1 MSVPRGEIVL
11 VALVAGLALA
21 LLTLIGERMR
31 DRVGRERSDPAVEM
45 FNTRVDSWWIMV
57 VLFTLALLIGPS
69 AVVVLF
75 AFASF
80 AALREFYTFTDKSR
94 ADHLSLALAFY
105 VVLPVQFLVVWLDRS
120 AWFSLF
126 VPVAVFLAL
135 PIVTALRGD
144 VSRFLARV
152 SETQWGLMICV
163 FSLSHIPAL
172 IWLDPGGGRGM
183 LLVVF
188 LVVVVQSAD
197 LAEVFLG
204 RRFARRPLVEG
215 LSHRTVE
222 GAVVALVAAALL
234 GLALSALTPFG
245 AVPAMALAVLA
256 SLAGQGGYLVLKAIR
271 RDRGLRDWSHLI
283 PGQGGF
289 LNQLDSVIF
298 AAPVF
303 YYAARAM
310 LAP

>member
-11 VALVAGLALA
+11 VALAAGVLLA

-31 DRVGRERSDPAVEM
+31 DRVGPERSDPAVEM

-57 VLFTLALLIGPS
+57 VLFTLALLIGPA

-80 AALREFYTFTDKSR
+80 AALREFYTFTDKTR
-94 ADHLSLALAFY
+94 ADHLSLALGFY
-105 VVLPVQFLVVWLDRS
+105 IVLPVQFLVVWLDR
-120 AWFSLF
+120 ATWFSLF

-144 VSRFLARV
+144 PARFLARV

-163 FSLSHIPAL
+163 FCLSHIPAL

-188 LVVVVQSAD
+188 LVVVVQGAD

-204 RRFARRPLVEG
+204 RRFGRRALVDG

-222 GAVVALVAAALL
+222 GAAVALVAAALL
-234 GLALSALTPFG
+234 GLAFSGLTPFG
-245 AVPAMALAVLA
+245 VPASMALAVLA
-256 SLAGQGGYLVLKAIR
+256 SVAGQGGYLVLKAIR

-303 YYAARAM
+303 FYAARAI